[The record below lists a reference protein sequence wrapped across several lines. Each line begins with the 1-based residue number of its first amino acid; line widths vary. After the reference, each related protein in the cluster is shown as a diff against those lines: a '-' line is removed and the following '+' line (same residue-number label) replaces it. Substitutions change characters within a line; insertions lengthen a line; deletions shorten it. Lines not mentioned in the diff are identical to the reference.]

1 MKTKFLMVILAV
13 MTAVFSFSSCSKE
26 KKDNKFNYSLDTLC
40 GTWEGIA
47 VKTDNEW
54 IDITSPIYEQFNFSI
69 TFYSNGTYYGKG
81 YFGNG
86 SGTYKA
92 FGNTIETYVGGEVYF
107 TYHVNSMTGSEAELT
122 MSRKG
127 SSIEIRVRKK

>member
-1 MKTKFLMVILAV
+1 MKTKFLMLVLAA
-13 MTAVFSFSSCSKE
+13 MAAVFCFSNCSKE
-26 KKDNKFNYSLDTLC
+26 NQFNYPLDTLC
-40 GTWEGIA
+40 GTWEGSG
-47 VKTDNEW
+47 VK
-54 IDITSPIYEQFNFSI
+54 IDDKWVDLTSPIYDDLNFSI
-69 TFYSNGTYYGKG
+69 TFHSDGTYYGRG

-92 FGNTIETYVGGEVYF
+92 FGNTIETYIDGEVYF

-122 MSRKG
+122 MSRKD